1 MTNQDRIVTLACM
14 VCIVIAF
21 MIWAGVALTGLAFA
35 LGLLA

>member
-1 MTNQDRIVTLACM
+1 MSTQDRIVTLACM